1 MPQSQF
7 VHLHVHTAFSLL
19 DGAIRIPDLLA
30 QAQAYEM
37 PAVAITDHGTLFGVL
52 DFYQKAMAAGIKPI
66 LGCELYVAPGSR
78 QDRKGK
84 GEYHHLVVLAENLQ
98 GYQNLIRLV
107 TQAHLEGF
115 YYRPRVDQ
123 ELLQELGGGLIAL
136 SACLHG
142 KVAQRL
148 LQDDP
153 KGAETAAREYAELFP
168 GRFYLE
174 VQANELP
181 EQLKVNQALLELAP
195 RWGIPLVAT
204 NDVHYLRPED
214 ARAQDVLLCIQTGKT
229 VNSAGRMKFQTDQLY
244 FKSAA
249 EMARAIPHP
258 EALAAAGEI
267 AARCDLTLDLGHYR
281 FPVYPAAHGE
291 SMESLLSQRAR
302 EGLQARL
309 AEAPADL
316 RRQPEEAYWQRL
328 QYETDILVKMGFAGY
343 FLVVADIIAYA
354 RHQQI
359 PVGPGRGSAAGSLA
373 AYSLGITDL
382 DPLAYGLFFERFL
395 NPERTS
401 PPDIDVDFCYERR
414 GEIIDYVSRTY
425 GWQNV
430 AQITTFGSMKTRQVI
445 RDVGRALEVPY
456 PEVDRIA
463 KLVPER
469 LNITLEASL
478 QMEPRL
484 RELRDTNPTVREVL
498 AIAAVLEGLPRHA
511 STHASAVVIADRPLI
526 EYLPLY
532 KGNKGELVTQFD
544 MKGVEKV
551 GLVKFDFLGLRTLT
565 VIDQAVGLIQ
575 RHHQADFN
583 IHTIPLDDAAT
594 FQLLQVANTAGVF
607 QLESA
612 GMRALMVRL
621 RPSVFEDIIALVAL
635 YRPGPMESGM
645 HDDYVRRKHGE
656 ARVEYSLPQLEP
668 ILKETY
674 GVILYQ
680 EQVMQIAAAV
690 SGFSLAEAD
699 ILRRAM
705 GKKDPKVMETQR
717 HRFLSGAEAQGIP
730 KVRAKE
736 LFNLIEKFAGY
747 GFNKSHSAAYALVA
761 YQTAYLKAHYPLEF
775 LSAVLNS
782 EINNTVALGRHI
794 MEARDQ
800 GIELLPPDINKSVR
814 DFTVEGDKVRYGL
827 AGVKNVGLGAIQ
839 EILEARGPGRFE
851 SFRDFLER
859 ISLSKVNRKV
869 LESLIQAGAFDPLQ
883 PRRSRLMAGLDQAL
897 EKTQNLK
904 RLQDAKQ
911 MSMFAGLAVS
921 HNDDDWLPEAEP
933 WEKSV
938 KLARE
943 KEALGVYLSG
953 HPLDAYRSL
962 LKVRARVTTA
972 DLAEMPDSQEVI
984 LGVVVTSLK
993 EKVGKKGGRLA
1004 ILTVEDLAGSVEVLV
1019 FGEVYDRAATWLQ
1032 QPSLPLWLKGAVI
1045 QEEQGTKLRALE
1057 IAPLETALGHWP
1069 ERLDLRVQAA
1079 GVTPEQLLKLKE
1091 VLGRHSGPVPAFLH
1105 FLDPREEAVLAL
1117 PPDLSLSPSAELA
1130 EEVNRLLGYP
1140 ALSL

>member
-1 MPQSQF
+1 MSESQF
-7 VHLHVHTAFSLL
+7 VHLHVHTAYSLL
-19 DGAIRIPDLLA
+19 DGAARVKDLLV
-30 QAQAYEM
+30 QAAAFEM
-37 PAVAITDHGTLFGVL
+37 PAVAITDHGSLFGVL
-52 DFYQKAMAAGIKPI
+52 DFYQKAKAAGIKPI
-66 LGCELYVAPGSR
+66 LGCEVYVAPGSR

-84 GEYHHLVVLAENLQ
+84 AEHNHLVLLAENNQ
-98 GYQNLIRLV
+98 GYKNLIQLV
-107 TQAHLEGF
+107 TRAHLEGF
-115 YYRPRVDQ
+115 YYRPRVDR
-123 ELLQELGGGLIAL
+123 ELLQELNGGLIAL

-148 LQDDP
+148 NQDDP
-153 KGAETAAREYAELFP
+153 QGAEAAAREYAEIFP

-174 VQANELP
+174 LQANELP
-181 EQLKVNQALLELAP
+181 EQLKVNQALIELAP
-195 RWGIPLVAT
+195 RWGLPLVAT
-204 NDVHYLRPED
+204 NDVHYLKPED
-214 ARAQDVLLCIQTGKT
+214 AKAQDTLLCIQTGKT
-229 VNSAGRMKFQTDQLY
+229 VNTAGRMKFHTDQLY
-244 FKSAA
+244 FKSPA
-249 EMARAIPHP
+249 EMARSIPHP
-258 EALAAAGEI
+258 AALAASGEI
-267 AARCDLTLDLGHYR
+267 AARCDVTLDLGTYR
-281 FPVYPAAHGE
+281 FPVYPAAAGQ
-291 SMESLLSQRAR
+291 SMESLMAERAR
-302 EGLQARL
+302 EGLKHRL
-309 AEAPADL
+309 AAPAGHPRL
-316 RRQPEEAYWQRL
+316 AAEAYRQRL
-328 QYETDILVKMGFAGY
+328 EYEIDILVKMGFAGY
-343 FLVVADIIAYA
+343 FLVVADIIDYA
-354 RHQQI
+354 KRQQI
-359 PVGPGRGSAAGSLA
+359 PVGPGRGSAAGSLT
-373 AYSLGITDL
+373 AYALGITDL

-395 NPERTS
+395 NPERVS

-430 AQITTFGSMKTRQVI
+430 AHITTFGSMKTRQVI

-456 PEVDRIA
+456 AEVDKIA
-463 KLVPER
+463 KLVPEK
-469 LNITLEASL
+469 LNITLEQSL

-484 RELRDTNPTVREVL
+484 RELRDTNPAVKEVL
-498 AIAAVLEGLPRHA
+498 DVAAVLEGLPRHA

-565 VIDQAVGLIQ
+565 VIDQAVRLIKKNY
-575 RHHQADFN
+575 QADFD
-583 IHTIPLDDAAT
+583 IHPIPLDDAAT
-594 FQLLQVANTAGVF
+594 FQLLQAANTAGVF

-621 RPSVFEDIIALVAL
+621 KPTVFEDIIALVAL
-635 YRPGPMESGM
+635 YRPGPMETGM

-656 ARVEYSLPQLEP
+656 ARVEYFLPQIKP
-668 ILKETY
+668 ILQETY

-699 ILRRAM
+699 LLRRAM
-705 GKKDPKVMETQR
+705 GKKDPVVMAAQR
-717 HRFLSGAEAQGIP
+717 DRFVSGAVERGVA
-730 KVRAKE
+730 KARATE

-775 LSAVLNS
+775 LAAVLNS
-782 EINNTVALGRHI
+782 EINNTAALAKHI

-800 GIELLPPDINKSVR
+800 GIELLPPDINRSDR
-814 DFTVEGDKVRYGL
+814 DFTVEDGKVRYGL
-827 AGVKNVGLGAIQ
+827 SGVKNVGLGAIQ
-839 EILEARGPGRFE
+839 EVLEARGPGRFE

-859 ISLSKVNRKV
+859 ISLNKVNRKV

-883 PRRSRLMAGLDQAL
+883 PRRSRLMAGLDGAL

-904 RLQDAKQ
+904 RQQASKQ
-911 MSMFAGLAVS
+911 MSMFGGLTTS
-921 HNDDDWLPEAEP
+921 QGDDDWLPEAAP

-953 HPLDAYRSL
+953 HPLDAHRAL
-962 LKVRARVTTA
+962 LKTRVKVTTA
-972 DLAEMPDSQEVI
+972 DLAEIPDSQEVA
-984 LGVVVTSLK
+984 LGVVVTALK

-1019 FGEVYDRAATWLQ
+1019 FGEVYERAAPWLH
-1032 QPSLPLWLKGAVI
+1032 QPSLPLWLKGAVL

-1057 IAPLETALGHWP
+1057 IAPLETALPPWP
-1069 ERLDLRVQAA
+1069 ERLDLRLRASTVSR
-1079 GVTPEQLLKLKE
+1079 ELLVRLKE
-1091 VLGRHSGPVPAFLH
+1091 VLARHPGPVPAFLH

-1117 PPDLSLSPSAELA
+1117 PPDLGLTPSPDLA